1 MRALVADDD
10 RGTALVLAR
19 ALESCGVEV
28 VVVRDGGQAWEAL
41 QDGGIS
47 LAILDWMMPGEDGPE
62 LCRRI
67 RQRESL
73 ANMYVMLVTA
83 RDTRSDLVTGL
94 DAGADDYLIKPFDA
108 EELRARI
115 HVGLRVLKL
124 QERLADRVA
133 ELQAALSTVKEL
145 HGLLPICSYCKS
157 VRNDENYW
165 EQVEQYVA
173 DHTNV
178 QFSHGICPTCYDIV
192 ASRWEPAGSQQEKS

>member
-10 RGTALVLAR
+10 RATTVILAH
-19 ALESCGVEV
+19 ALERCGVDV
-28 VVVRDGGQAWEAL
+28 VVVRDGLEAWDVL
-41 QDGGIS
+41 QTGPKIS
-47 LAILDWMMPGEDGPE
+47 LTILDWMMPGSNGPE

-67 RQRESL
+67 REQESL
-73 ANMYVMLVTA
+73 AHMYVLLVTA
-83 RDTRSDLVTGL
+83 RDTRSDLIAGL

-124 QERLADRVA
+124 QERLSDRVA
-133 ELQAALSTVKEL
+133 ELQTALSTVKQL

-157 VRNDENYW
+157 VRNDQNYW

-173 DHTNV
+173 QHSDV
-178 QFSHGICPTCYDIV
+178 QFSHGICPGCYETVV
-192 ASRWEPAGSQQEKS
+192 AQWESR

>member
-10 RGTALVLAR
+10 RTTTVVLAR

-28 VVVRDGGQAWEAL
+28 VVARDGAEAWEIL
-41 QDGGIS
+41 QSGGGIA
-47 LAILDWMMPGEDGPE
+47 LTILDWMMPGSDGPE
-62 LCRRI
+62 ICRRI
-67 RQRESL
+67 RQDESL
-73 ANMYVMLVTA
+73 AHMYVLLVTA
-83 RDTRSDLVTGL
+83 RDARSDLIAGL

-133 ELQAALSTVKEL
+133 ELQIALSTVKQL

-157 VRNDENYW
+157 VRNDQNYW
-165 EQVEQYVA
+165 EQVEQYVS
-173 DHTNV
+173 DHTNL
-178 QFSHGICPTCYDIV
+178 QFSHGICPGCYESV
-192 ASRWEPAGSQQEKS
+192 VSQWESR

>member
-10 RGTALVLAR
+10 RGTALVLAK
-19 ALESCGVEV
+19 ALETCGFEV
-28 VVVRDGGQAWEAL
+28 VIA
-41 QDGGIS
+41 QDGGEAWEILQTGGVS
-47 LAILDWMMPGEDGPE
+47 LAILDWMMPGWEGPE
-62 LCRRI
+62 ICRRI
-67 RQRESL
+67 RQHETL
-73 ANMYVMLVTA
+73 AHIYVLLVTGRDA
-83 RDTRSDLVTGL
+83 RRDLIAGL

-178 QFSHGICPTCYDIV
+178 KFSHGICPSCYDIV
-192 ASRWEPAGSQQEKS
+192 AARWQPAGSLREKS